1 MTETLITAD
10 LPESPSKGEF
20 RDVMGRFA
28 SGVTVITTHLDGEDY
43 GAAASAVSSLSDE
56 PPSLLICLN
65 VTSTTAQAIVK
76 SGTFAV
82 NVLAE
87 DSAPIA
93 QRFASK
99 APGKFETVAFER
111 GHAGVPLVSGCIA
124 HFECVVDETVRGG
137 THLVFLARVVRV
149 SSTPGSPLAYFRG
162 SFGRM
167 ETAPDAAALH
177 AVRDFVVGAV
187 SDVSVPLDAEGIAA
201 ALEIEVG
208 RTYQALVA
216 LTAEGLVRR
225 TGATFEVEP
234 VPDQVI
240 FDYYAAKLA
249 IEIGAAA
256 QTVGSTDTEQLAEL
270 RRLLD
275 ATLEFTVDEEFSDPE
290 GWIRAN
296 AAFHEY
302 LVGLAGSVIL
312 TETYKGLRLPALE
325 QRSIRHSTRATH
337 LLHDDHRAIVKG
349 YETGDVELVLRTLG
363 AHARRPQETR
373 AEESQARESALHGGA
388 AV

>member
-1 MTETLITAD
+1 MTEVEITAD
-10 LPESPSKGEF
+10 GPSKGEF

-28 SGVTVITTHLDGEDY
+28 SGVTVITTTLDGEDL

-76 SGTFAV
+76 TGTFAV

-99 APGKFETVAFER
+99 APDKFQTIAVER
-111 GHAGVPLVSGCIA
+111 GQTGVPLIAGCIA

-149 SSTPGSPLAYFRG
+149 SSKPGNPLAYFRG

-177 AVRDFVVGAV
+177 AVRDYVVGAV
-187 SDVSVPLDAEGIAA
+187 TDEAQPLDAEAIAA
-201 ALEIEVG
+201 ELDIEVG
-208 RTYQALVA
+208 RAYQSLVA
-216 LTAEGLVRR
+216 LTTEGLVRR
-225 TGATFEVEP
+225 TGATFQVEP

-256 QTVGSTDTEQLAEL
+256 QTVGAVGPDQLAEL
-270 RRLLD
+270 RALLE
-275 ATLEFTVDEEFSDPE
+275 ATLEYSVDGQFSDPE

-296 AAFHEY
+296 NAFHEY

-312 TETYKGLRLPALE
+312 TETYKGLRLPAME
-325 QRSIRHSTRATH
+325 QRAIRESTRATAA
-337 LLHDDHRAIVKG
+337 LHDDHRAIVEG
-349 YETGDVELVLRTLG
+349 YEKGDVALVLRTLT
-363 AHARRPQETR
+363 AHAKRPQETR
-373 AEESQARESALHGGA
+373 AEA
-388 AV
+388 AAAAGLVS

>member
-1 MTETLITAD
+1 MTTTD
-10 LPESPSKGEF
+10 LTTEGPSKWEF

-28 SGVTVITTHLDGEDY
+28 SGVTVITTHVDGTDF

-56 PPSLLICLN
+56 PPMLLICLN
-65 VTSTTAQAIVK
+65 VTSSTAQAIVK
-76 SGTFAV
+76 AGTFAV

-99 APGKFETVAFER
+99 APDKFATVAFER
-111 GHAGVPLVSGCIA
+111 GHGDAPLISGSIA
-124 HFECVVDETVRGG
+124 QFECVVEETVRGG
-137 THLVFLARVVRV
+137 THLVFLARAVHVT
-149 SSTPGSPLAYFRG
+149 SHPGNPLAYYRG

-177 AVRDFVVGAV
+177 AVRDYVVGAV
-187 SDVSVPLDAEGIAA
+187 SDVSVPLDADRISAE
-201 ALEIEVG
+201 LDVEVG

-216 LTAEGLVRR
+216 LANEGLVRR
-225 TGATFEVEP
+225 SGASFEVEP

-249 IEIGAAA
+249 VEIGAAA
-256 QTVGSTDTEQLAEL
+256 QTVGKVGQDELAEL
-270 RRLLD
+270 RRLMES
-275 ATLEFTVDEEFSDPE
+275 TLEYVHGEEFSDPE
-290 GWIRAN
+290 GWIRSN

-312 TETYKGLRLPALE
+312 NETYKGLRLPALE
-325 QRSIRHSTRATH
+325 IRSITQSTKATGK
-337 LLHDDHRAIVKG
+337 LLDDHAAIVEG
-349 YETGDVELVLRTLG
+349 YEAGNLEGVLRTLV
-363 AHARRPQETR
+363 AHASRPQETR
-373 AEESQARESALHGGA
+373 AASAAG
-388 AV
+388 

>member
-1 MTETLITAD
+1 MTEVEITAD
-10 LPESPSKGEF
+10 GPSKGEF

-28 SGVTVITTHLDGEDY
+28 SGVTVITTTLDGEDL

-76 SGTFAV
+76 TGTFAV

-99 APGKFETVAFER
+99 APDKFQTIAVER
-111 GHAGVPLVSGCIA
+111 GQTGVPLIAGCIA

-149 SSTPGSPLAYFRG
+149 SSKPGNPLAYFRG

-177 AVRDFVVGAV
+177 AVRDYVVGAV
-187 SDVSVPLDAEGIAA
+187 TDEAQPLDAEAIAA
-201 ALEIEVG
+201 ELDIEVG
-208 RTYQALVA
+208 RAYQSLVA
-216 LTAEGLVRR
+216 LTTEGLVRR
-225 TGATFEVEP
+225 TGATFQVEP

-256 QTVGSTDTEQLAEL
+256 QTVGAVGPDQLAEL
-270 RRLLD
+270 RTLLE
-275 ATLEFTVDEEFSDPE
+275 ATLEFSVDGQFSDPE

-296 AAFHEY
+296 SAFHEY

-312 TETYKGLRLPALE
+312 TETYKGLRLPAME
-325 QRSIRHSTRATH
+325 QRSIRESTRATAA
-337 LLHDDHRAIVKG
+337 LHDDHRAIVEG
-349 YETGDVELVLRTLG
+349 YEKGDVELVLRTLT
-363 AHARRPQETR
+363 AHAKRPQETR
-373 AEESQARESALHGGA
+373 AEAAATASA
-388 AV
+388 AVS

>member
-1 MTETLITAD
+1 MTEVDITAD
-10 LPESPSKGEF
+10 GPSKGEF

-28 SGVTVITTHLDGEDY
+28 SGVTVITTRIDGEDL

-76 SGTFAV
+76 TGTFAV

-99 APGKFETVAFER
+99 APDKFASIAFER
-111 GHAGVPLVSGCIA
+111 GRTGAPLISGSIA

-137 THLVFLARVVRV
+137 THYVFLARVVNV
-149 SSTPGSPLAYFRG
+149 ASTPGNPLAYFRG

-177 AVRDFVVGAV
+177 AVRDYVVGTV
-187 SDVSVPLDAEGIAA
+187 SDVAVPLDAESIAA
-201 ALEIEVG
+201 ELEIEVG
-208 RTYQALVA
+208 RSYQALVA
-216 LTAEGLVRR
+216 LVAEGLVRR

-256 QTVGSTDTEQLAEL
+256 QTVGSLDTEQLAEL
-270 RRLLD
+270 RRLLEV
-275 ATLEFTVDEEFSDPE
+275 TLAHSVDGQFGDPA

-302 LVGLAGSVIL
+302 LVSLAGSAIL
-312 TETYKGLRLPALE
+312 METYKGLRLPAME
-325 QRSIRHSTRATH
+325 QRSISQSTRATGQ
-337 LLHDDHRAIVKG
+337 LHEDHRTIVEG
-349 YETGDVELVLRTLG
+349 YEAGDVELVLRTLT

-373 AEESQARESALHGGA
+373 AAAASAS
-388 AV
+388 

>member
-1 MTETLITAD
+1 MTEVDITED
-10 LPESPSKGEF
+10 GPSKGEF

-28 SGVTVITTHLDGEDY
+28 SGVTVITTQLDGQDL

-65 VTSTTAQAIVK
+65 VTSTTAQAIVQT
-76 SGTFAV
+76 GRFAV

-99 APGKFETVAFER
+99 APDKFSTIAFER
-111 GHAGVPLVSGCIA
+111 GSTGVPLISGCIA

-149 SSTPGSPLAYFRG
+149 SSTPGNPLAYFRG

-177 AVRDFVVGAV
+177 AVRDYVVSAV
-187 SDVSVPLDAEGIAA
+187 TDVATPLDAESIAA
-201 ALEIEVG
+201 ELEIEVG
-208 RTYQALVA
+208 RTFQALVA

-225 TGATFEVEP
+225 TGGTFEVEP

-256 QTVGSTDTEQLAEL
+256 QTVGSADQNQLAEL

-275 ATLEFTVDEEFSDPE
+275 DTLRFSVDGQFGDPR
-290 GWIRAN
+290 GWIAAN

-302 LVGLAGSVIL
+302 LVGLAGSAIL
-312 TETYKGLRLPALE
+312 SETYKGLRLPALD
-325 QRSIRHSTRATH
+325 QRSISQSTRATG
-337 LLHDDHRAIVKG
+337 LLHDDHRAIVEG
-349 YETGDVELVLRTLG
+349 YESGDVELVLRTLT
-363 AHARRPQETR
+363 AHARRPQESRQEAR
-373 AEESQARESALHGGA
+373 AAT
-388 AV
+388 V